1 MIFFSF
7 RSVCETEI
15 VAGGNL
21 LSLFTPAI
29 IEVCLNPNKYPDINL
44 RASASL
50 ALTKFMLVS
59 SEFCDEQLQL
69 LFTVLEVNMIWDQIF
84 FEYLIFFFIILKDF
98 LKKSKTPNKKGQF
111 LNCKFSKKYSKRIDN
126 PDIPLFYIKAQI
138 LYFFLSKLYIT
149 QYYWYSTIA

>member
-1 MIFFSF
+1 MIFFS

-69 LFTVLEVNMIWDQIF
+69 LFTVLEVNGISDQIF
-84 FEYLIFFFIILKDF
+84 
-98 LKKSKTPNKKGQF
+98 LKKFFHYFKGFPKKKVKKPRKGQ
-111 LNCKFSKKYSKRIDN
+111 
-126 PDIPLFYIKAQI
+126 
-138 LYFFLSKLYIT
+138 
-149 QYYWYSTIA
+149 